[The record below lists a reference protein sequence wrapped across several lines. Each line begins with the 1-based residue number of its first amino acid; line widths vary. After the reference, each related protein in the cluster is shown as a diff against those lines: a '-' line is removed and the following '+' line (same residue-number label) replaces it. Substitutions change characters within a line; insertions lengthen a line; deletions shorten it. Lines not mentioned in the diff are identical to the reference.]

1 MGGFDAQI
9 VATSKAQVFIT
20 FDDSYLRITLL
31 NGCCFIS
38 FGGIIYHNHFQ

>member
-9 VATSKAQVFIT
+9 VTTSKAKVFIT
-20 FDDSYLRITLL
+20 SDDFDLWVTLL